1 MVAIVSLIISFGLG
15 KILNPIE
22 FGLYGLI
29 LSFIAVNTAIFDGF
43 GGGVSKFIS
52 EGFDAEDVKRKSLLA
67 FFSISLIIFVFYLFF
82 SDFIAFLLGDLN
94 LIPYIQLTALILF
107 FHAFFVVYQNYF
119 NGLKLFKWQSITAIS
134 LTLFKLILVFLFIF
148 LGFSV
153 FGVIYGILFAYLPC
167 LIFLFIYFRK
177 KPVLVSFSLKKL
189 FDFSWP
195 LMVFSLLMVFL
206 MSADIFFVK
215 ALSDKGVADLFTG
228 YYTAASIISKLPY
241 ILILSISSVL
251 FPTVSSLSSK
261 GNKENL
267 VQFLRKFNKFCL
279 IAVVPLVVLISSTS
293 EELISLLFS
302 SSLAEGSAALSI
314 LVFGKAFFSLFLL
327 FSSVVIAY
335 GNSRMPLL
343 FIIVA
348 FICNFFLSIVL
359 IPSYGLIGAAVAST
373 LSMFFVFLLITGYSY
388 KLIGKIFVLDSTFKI
403 IFSGVLVFFI
413 SFLFPASSVF
423 LLPKYIFLIL
433 FYLLILYFFKEFK
446 LNDLSLLK
454 SKLI

>member
-189 FDFSWP
+189 FER
-195 LMVFSLLMVFL
+195 
-206 MSADIFFVK
+206 
-215 ALSDKGVADLFTG
+215 
-228 YYTAASIISKLPY
+228 
-241 ILILSISSVL
+241 SV
-251 FPTVSSLSSK
+251 
-261 GNKENL
+261 N
-267 VQFLRKFNKFCL
+267 
-279 IAVVPLVVLISSTS
+279 
-293 EELISLLFS
+293 
-302 SSLAEGSAALSI
+302 
-314 LVFGKAFFSLFLL
+314 
-327 FSSVVIAY
+327 
-335 GNSRMPLL
+335 
-343 FIIVA
+343 
-348 FICNFFLSIVL
+348 
-359 IPSYGLIGAAVAST
+359 
-373 LSMFFVFLLITGYSY
+373 
-388 KLIGKIFVLDSTFKI
+388 
-403 IFSGVLVFFI
+403 
-413 SFLFPASSVF
+413 
-423 LLPKYIFLIL
+423 
-433 FYLLILYFFKEFK
+433 
-446 LNDLSLLK
+446 
-454 SKLI
+454 